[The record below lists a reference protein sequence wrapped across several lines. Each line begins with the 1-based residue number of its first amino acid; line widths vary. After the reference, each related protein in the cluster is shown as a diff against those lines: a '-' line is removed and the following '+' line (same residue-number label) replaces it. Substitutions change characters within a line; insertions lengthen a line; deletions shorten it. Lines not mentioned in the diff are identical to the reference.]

1 MSQPDLPRGFL
12 FSVLEQPFSRLVLS
26 QDPMSHA
33 GYKETAGFV
42 VLNWSGLLYFRFG
55 LQK

>member
-12 FSVLEQPFSRLVLS
+12 FSGLEQPFSRLVHS

-33 GYKETAGFV
+33 GYRENVGFV
-42 VLNWSGLLYFRFG
+42 VLNWSGLLYLRFG